1 VKTQAKWIAVLLGL
15 LIALSGWA
23 SGEKEK
29 PATGKTGEPVEVRI
43 RTGWNESAFP
53 NWLDRLADYE
63 KENPNIKVTIE
74 WSSGGFG
81 DIQKLRT
88 DFLVGEAPEI
98 VHVWKTDFNTYA
110 AEGLLHEMNSFLKM
124 KGWMDGYFYDG
135 AMRWAAKLD
144 EAVAATTFYG
154 LPDFVFPSVFYY
166 NVDTFKE
173 LGLGIPTTGD
183 ELKVVLKTIK
193 DSGKTGLIL
202 SAAAAGALDI
212 LGKIQVQVAG
222 VQPLIDAY
230 LGKGKLTHPDLVK
243 SAEIFEEYASL
254 IDPVS
259 TGLNSADAQSMF
271 GSGEAAICAAHTGHG
286 VGIKQASDVSG
297 TKWSVFERVDFVKN
311 PKTPF
316 SITFGGLWATPKGNQ
331 HLDETWDVL
340 GYLFSGKVMG
350 ETAELTNRLTNIP
363 SANETVADPVLI
375 KVRDKILPTSSA
387 DSFYLVDMVGPKV
400 RDEMMRGIQQMI
412 LGEINGKQLMH
423 AAQVAHEASN

>member
-1 VKTQAKWIAVLLGL
+1 MRTHAKWIVVLLGL
-15 LIALSGWA
+15 LIAFSGWA

-29 PATGKTGEPVEVRI
+29 PAAGETGEPVEIRI
-43 RTGWNESAFP
+43 RTGWNENAFP
-53 NWLDRLADYE
+53 NWLDRLAEFE
-63 KENPNIKVTIE
+63 KEHPSIKVSIE

-98 VHVWKTDFNTYA
+98 VHVWKTDFNAYA
-110 AEGLLHEMNSFLKM
+110 AENLLHEMNDFLKM

-166 NVDTFKE
+166 NIDTFKE
-173 LGLGIPTTGD
+173 MGLDIPQTGD
-183 ELKVVLKTIK
+183 ELKILLKTIK

-202 SAAAAGALDI
+202 SAAAAGALNI
-212 LGKIQVQVAG
+212 MGKIQVQVAG

-230 LGKGKLTHPDLVK
+230 LGKGKLTHPDMKK
-243 SAEIFEEYASL
+243 SAEIFGEYAPL
-254 IDPVS
+254 IDPIS
-259 TGLNSADAQSMF
+259 TGLSSADAQSMF
-271 GSGEAAICAAHTGHG
+271 GSGEAAIYAAHTGHG
-286 VGIKQASDVSG
+286 VGITKASDVSG

-316 SITFGGLWATPKGNQ
+316 SITFGGLWATPKGNK
-331 HLDETWDVL
+331 HLDETWEVL
-340 GYLFSGKVMG
+340 GYLFSAEVMG
-350 ETAELTNRLTNIP
+350 ETAKLTNRLTNIP
-363 SANETVADPVLI
+363 SANETVADPVLV
-375 KVRDKILPTSSA
+375 KVRDKILPTSTA
-387 DSFYLVDMVGPKV
+387 DSFFLVDMVSPKV

-412 LGEINGKQLMH
+412 LGEIDAEQLMK
-423 AAQVAHEASN
+423 AAQEAHEASN